1 MPSLDHPYA
10 SWAVALGIGLLIGIE
25 RERRKGEGA
34 KRAAAGLRTFA
45 ITSLL
50 GAASMK
56 IGGAVLLSVAAAG
69 VLGLTVLAYY
79 RTHSEDPGLT
89 TEIALVLTLIL
100 GGLAIREPLEAAALA
115 VVVAILLAARQPMH
129 RFARDVLTQS
139 ELRSGLIFAAATLVV
154 WPVIPGGYFGPFAAV
169 NPRSI
174 WTVVILIM
182 AISAGGYVAV
192 RALGSR
198 YGLPMSGFASGFVSS
213 SATIAAMGARTVA
226 EPAML
231 GPAVAGAVLSTV
243 ATVAQITV
251 VIAATSPATAL
262 ALAAPLSFAGLAA
275 VLYGLLFAFRPTD
288 VPTEASPP
296 AGEAFSFKSALMLA
310 TVLVLVLIASSALRA
325 WFGDRGLL
333 AAAAIAGFADA
344 HATAVSMAT
353 QVAAGKLAAPVACLP
368 ILVGFTTNT
377 VTKIVLAVA
386 GGSKAFALRVVPG
399 LVVVLAAAWL
409 GLLVPMP

>member
-1 MPSLDHPYA
+1 VLSLDHPFA

-50 GAASMK
+50 GAASME

-69 VLGLTVLAYY
+69 VLGLTALAYY

-174 WTVVILIM
+174 WAVVILIM
-182 AISAGGYVAV
+182 AISACGYVAV

-198 YGLPMSGFASGFVSS
+198 YGLPMSGFASGFLSS

-231 GPAVAGAVLSTV
+231 GPAELSPNLGDGRDGQ
-243 ATVAQITV
+243 A
-251 VIAATSPATAL
+251 
-262 ALAAPLSFAGLAA
+262 AA
-275 VLYGLLFAFRPTD
+275 V
-288 VPTEASPP
+288 
-296 AGEAFSFKSALMLA
+296 
-310 TVLVLVLIASSALRA
+310 
-325 WFGDRGLL
+325 
-333 AAAAIAGFADA
+333 
-344 HATAVSMAT
+344 
-353 QVAAGKLAAPVACLP
+353 
-368 ILVGFTTNT
+368 
-377 VTKIVLAVA
+377 
-386 GGSKAFALRVVPG
+386 GG
-399 LVVVLAAAWL
+399 
-409 GLLVPMP
+409 